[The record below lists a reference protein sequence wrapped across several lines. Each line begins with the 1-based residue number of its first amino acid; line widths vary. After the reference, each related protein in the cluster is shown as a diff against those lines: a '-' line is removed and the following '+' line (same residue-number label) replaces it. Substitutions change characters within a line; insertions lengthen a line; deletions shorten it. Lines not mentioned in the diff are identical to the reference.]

1 MTERQQKAEAY
12 LKKYEAA
19 VDYIRRCEREYEDE
33 LIQIDAVRSPSDNDG
48 MPHGNGTSDPTADKA
63 VRLLSKA
70 ERIMDAKLEAIRIRQ
85 EVFDTIMLLDGLEA
99 DVLLERYVYLSK
111 WEDVCLS
118 VNYSWHPVRLAWHR
132 GLDRIKDII
141 DTR

>member
-1 MTERQQKAEAY
+1 MTERQLKAEAY
-12 LKKYEAA
+12 LKKYGKA
-19 VDYIRRCEREYEDE
+19 VDYIRRCEREYDDE

-63 VRLLSKA
+63 VRLLDKA

>member
-1 MTERQQKAEAY
+1 MTERQLKAEAY
-12 LKKYEAA
+12 LKKYWKA
-19 VDYIRRCEREYEDE
+19 VDYIRRCEREYDDE

-63 VRLLSKA
+63 VRLLDKA

-99 DVLLERYVYLSK
+99 DVLLERYVYLGK
-111 WEDVCLS
+111 WEDVCIS
-118 VNYSWHPVRLAWHR
+118 VNYSWPPVRLAWHR
-132 GLDRIKDII
+132 GLDRVKDII